1 MLRIIPP
8 HAQIQNIFL
17 FSWQIKNKTEN
28 KTAQPQAHL
37 LHQGAL
43 TGAAQT
49 AKAPAG
55 YRQHGAL
62 AIQARASRCRAPAW
76 RATPCVADVTS

>member
-1 MLRIIPP
+1 MASIIPRQTP
-8 HAQIQNIFL
+8 NQNIFL
-17 FSWQIKNKTEN
+17 FYSKFEDKTEN
-28 KTAQPQAHL
+28 KTGAQSAYS

-43 TGAAQT
+43 TGAAPT

-62 AIQARASRCRAPAW
+62 AIQGPTTALDRLRSCPG
-76 RATPCVADVTS
+76 D